1 MFREKASKSSEATER
16 RTPSSRADAASIVEG
31 EGVGGSDSIHICDD
45 VRIIVRIYYNYLLF
59 VIVLKV

>member
-31 EGVGGSDSIHICDD
+31 EGVGGSDSIHICDEV
-45 VRIIVRIYYNYLLF
+45 VRIIVRIYIIIIYSSSSY
-59 VIVLKV
+59 